1 MKALKTKDIK
11 EFFEKRWWLGVGALV
26 AIALLV
32 VAVLPLVCAEKPE
45 GTVTPIPEP
54 QEESVTPAPEP
65 QEETVELVPE
75 RQRVF
80 LPNENEIWRL
90 NVDNSLLT
98 ELYGKAHGLAINK
111 FQDAKLA
118 RMSIVVHPHRT
129 GNRVGII
136 FTFYSQWADRRCQ
149 YRESE
154 ASDMAELK
162 PSEPA
167 KDDYDRSTF
176 DELPW
181 LRDPEWP
188 QFLRKTSEKAGP
200 LSPNERTYYVLS
212 AYSAFDQQWSI
223 WFYDGV
229 TGNEFRFDWDGKGDP
244 IPWD

>member
-1 MKALKTKDIK
+1 MKAFKTKEIK

-32 VAVLPLVCAEKPE
+32 VAVLQFVDTEKPE
-45 GTVTPIPEP
+45 ETVTPI
-54 QEESVTPAPEP
+54 PEP

-90 NVDNSLLT
+90 NIDNSLLT
-98 ELYGKAHGLAINK
+98 ELYGEAHGLAITK

-118 RMSIVVHPHRT
+118 RMGIVVQPYDKFS
-129 GNRVGII
+129 RVGII
-136 FTFYSQWADRRCQ
+136 FTFYSQWADRICK
-149 YRESE
+149 YLESE
-154 ASDMAELK
+154 TSDMAEFK
-162 PSEPA
+162 PSKPA
-167 KDDYDRSTF
+167 TSEYDRITF

-188 QFLRKTSEKAGP
+188 QFLRKASEKAGP
-200 LSPNERTYYVLS
+200 LSPDERTYYVL
-212 AYSAFDQQWSI
+212 AACAAFDPQWSI
-223 WFYDGV
+223 SFYDGV

-244 IPWD
+244 IPKE

>member
-1 MKALKTKDIK
+1 MKAFKTKEIK
-11 EFFEKRWWLGVGALV
+11 EFLEKRWWVGVAAIV

-32 VAVLPLVCAEKPE
+32 VAVLPFVCAEKPE

-54 QEESVTPAPEP
+54 QEETVTPAPEP

-80 LPNENEIWRL
+80 LPNKNEIWRL

-98 ELYGKAHGLAINK
+98 ELYGEAHGLAITK

-118 RMSIVVHPHRT
+118 RMSIVVHPYWT
-129 GNRVGII
+129 GSRVGII
-136 FTFYSQWADRRCQ
+136 FTFYSQWADRICK

-162 PSEPA
+162 PSKPA
-167 KDDYDRSTF
+167 EYEYERITF
-176 DELPW
+176 DEQPW

-188 QFLRKTSEKAGP
+188 QFVRKAYEKAGP
-200 LSPNERTYYVLS
+200 LTPDEQTYYILS
-212 AYSAFDQQWSI
+212 AFAAFDPQWSI
-223 WFYDGV
+223 GFYDGF
-229 TGNEFRFDWDGKGDP
+229 TGNKFEFDWDGKGDP